1 MATKHTLTREKRK
14 KERRSQINGKRLSE
28 SKIAMGFIYHIA
40 CVAIDQWHEN
50 GRIHMYIEL
59 STVVYCFFFV
69 LLRLHLILRCAF
81 VQREFSFCQTGREAS
96 SKIVEPLDGFF
107 LADTVVIDNIRR
119 FRLDSL
125 SLCPSF
131 SLTGHFFSSSL
142 FPHFFSYALL
152 VL

>member
-59 STVVYCFFFV
+59 STVVYCFFCV
-69 LLRLHLILRCAF
+69 
-81 VQREFSFCQTGREAS
+81 AS
-96 SKIVEPLDGFF
+96 SSSHSTLRVRSTWIFFLSNWTRSVFKNSGTVGWLF

-125 SLCPSF
+125 FLSARVFPSLVIF
-131 SLTGHFFSSSL
+131 SRLLFF
-142 FPHFFSYALL
+142 PIFFSYALL